1 MGVPVNQF
9 RPRLTREEAKFIAE
23 ALRVRESV
31 VKQKLQEQERRE
43 RRIRLLKREWTLK
56 GDHQI
61 FNEIRK
67 EQEQLILDRREN
79 YYRQGFI
86 AGILASRLEA
96 LLQGHIRHSSN
107 ITSHLLG
114 TKNI

>member
-1 MGVPVNQF
+1 MNQL
-9 RPRLTREEAKFIAE
+9 RPRLTREETKFIAE

-31 VKQKLQEQERRE
+31 AKQKFQEQERRE

-61 FNEIRK
+61 FNEVRK
-67 EQEQLILDRREN
+67 EQEQLIQDRREN
-79 YYRQGFI
+79 YFRQGFI
-86 AGILASRLEA
+86 AGVLARRLEA
-96 LLQGHIRHSSN
+96 LLQGRIRHSSN

-114 TKNI
+114 TKNV